1 AGVFLSSLI
10 YVPFFLNFPVSGV
23 PLNAADYFKGS
34 GRQHLLGVLGGIIWM
49 AGGLANFAAASTPQK
64 VQVGPAVSY
73 ALGQGATMVS
83 ALWGLLV
90 WHEFKGA
97 THRVRLLLVVML
109 VLFLSGLGMISI

>member
-1 AGVFLSSLI
+1 
-10 YVPFFLNFPVSGV
+10 
-23 PLNAADYFKGS
+23 
-34 GRQHLLGVLGGIIWM
+34 M
-49 AGGLANFAAASTPQK
+49 
-64 VQVGPAVSY
+64 SY

-109 VLFLSGLGMISI
+109 VLFLSGLGMISIAPLHASTATLP